1 MNETDI
7 IYTNAPYA
15 VKVVRD
21 FKSGK
26 DRMDIYGVVNTETGV
41 QEAEMRTYPGAITA
55 ADHLAA
61 EFAKLLADSNDD
73 ENETVIEF
81 TPDLRT
87 VN

>member
-1 MNETDI
+1 MTKDNA

-15 VKVVRD
+15 VHVVRD

-26 DRMDIYGVVNTETGV
+26 DRMDIYGVINTETGV

-61 EFAKLLADSNDD
+61 EFAKLQDD
-73 ENETVIEF
+73 GAEDGETVIEF